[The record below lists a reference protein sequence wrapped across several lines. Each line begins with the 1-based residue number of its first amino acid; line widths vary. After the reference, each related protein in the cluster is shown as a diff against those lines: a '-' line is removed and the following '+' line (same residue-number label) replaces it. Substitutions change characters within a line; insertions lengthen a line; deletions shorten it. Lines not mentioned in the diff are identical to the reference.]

1 MIEFVMFD
9 ADGVL
14 FDSIESNIAYY
25 NAIFAEVGEPPL
37 DREEEIRSISYS
49 AEDMFKARSRQDAAK
64 LESMR
69 AIARAL
75 DGATFFNMLKPAL
88 DLRPFMLELRTRYRL
103 GLATNRSA
111 TVPALVVHLKL
122 NDIFHAIA
130 SVLDRVAPKPAPDIL
145 HLCMQRAGATPERSV
160 YVGDSPIDREA
171 ALAAGVHFIGVGTRV
186 DHDHRLTTIAELP
199 ASLETLIR
207 RLTTRT
213 PGHQNRIG
221 S

>member
-1 MIEFVMFD
+1 MIELVMFD

-25 NAIFAEVGEPPL
+25 NAIFAKVGEPPL
-37 DREEEIRSISYS
+37 DRQEEIRSISYS
-49 AEDMFKARSRQDAAK
+49 AEDMFITRSRDDVAK

-75 DGATFFNMLKPAL
+75 DGSTFFNMLKPPFE
-88 DLRPFMLELRTRYRL
+88 LRPFMLSLRTRYRL

-111 TVPALVVHLKL
+111 TVPALVEHLKL
-122 NDIFHAIA
+122 TDIFHAIA

-145 HLCMQRAGATPERSV
+145 HLCMRRAGATPERSV

-171 ALAAGVHFIGVGTRV
+171 ALAAGTHFIAVGNRV
-186 DHDHRLTTIAELP
+186 EHNHRLATIAELP
-199 ASLETLIR
+199 AALELLAGPR
-207 RLTTRT
+207 
-213 PGHQNRIG
+213 
-221 S
+221 

>member
-1 MIEFVMFD
+1 MIEFIMFD

-25 NAIFAEVGEPPL
+25 NAIFAQVGEPPL
-37 DREEEIRSISYS
+37 NREEEIRSISYA
-49 AEDMFKARSRQDAAK
+49 AEEMFIARSRNDTAR

-75 DGATFFNMLKPAL
+75 DGSTFFNMLKPSL
-88 DLRPFMLELRTRYRL
+88 ELRPFMLNLRARYRL

-111 TVPALVVHLKL
+111 TVPALVKHLEL
-122 NDIFHAIA
+122 HDVFHAIA

-160 YVGDSPIDREA
+160 YVGDSPIDRDA
-171 ALAAGVHFIGVGTRV
+171 ALAAGTHFIAVGPRV
-186 DHDHRLTTIAELP
+186 DHHRRLTTIAELP
-199 ASLETLIR
+199 ATLETLINEQV
-207 RLTTRT
+207 LH
-213 PGHQNRIG
+213 HQGTKPPR
-221 S
+221 

>member
-25 NAIFAEVGEPPL
+25 NAIFAKLGEPAL
-37 DREEEIRSISYS
+37 DQQEEIRSISYA
-49 AEDMFKARSRQDAAK
+49 AEEMFIARARGDAAK

-75 DGATFFNMLKPAL
+75 DSATFFDMLKPPL
-88 DLRPFMLELRTRYRL
+88 ELRPFMMGLRTRYRL

-111 TVPALVVHLKL
+111 TVPALVEHLKL
-122 NDIFHAIA
+122 SDVFHAVA

-160 YVGDSPIDREA
+160 YVGDSPIDRDA
-171 ALAAGVHFIGVGTRV
+171 ALAAGTHFIAVGTRV
-186 DHDHRLTTIAELP
+186 DHDRRLTSIEELP
-199 ASLETLIR
+199 ATLEALINDQAVNHKGTKSPR
-207 RLTTRT
+207 
-213 PGHQNRIG
+213 
-221 S
+221 